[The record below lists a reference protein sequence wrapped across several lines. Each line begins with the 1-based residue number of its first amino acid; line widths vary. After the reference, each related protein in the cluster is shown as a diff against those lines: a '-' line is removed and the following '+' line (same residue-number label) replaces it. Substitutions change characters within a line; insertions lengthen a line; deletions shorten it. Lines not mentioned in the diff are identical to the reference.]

1 MKIEI
6 DTLKRLKKYFRD
18 ERFRFNFIYIGTAAN
33 LDSYDYLL
41 ERKNGKYEFYS
52 TDRGKRYKLNEFDNE
67 KDACEFVY
75 NELKDNLYGKSHC
88 ITSTY
93 SEERAKRLGQ
103 KLENENIKY
112 HLGKSMHKK
121 GWRYLVVVHGKDVRK
136 AKFIKWFGRLK

>member
-33 LDSYDYLL
+33 LDTYDYLL

-75 NELKDNLYGKSHC
+75 NELKDDLYGKSHC
-88 ITSTY
+88 IKATY
-93 SEERAKRLGQ
+93 SEERAKRLSQ

-121 GWRYLVVVHGKDVRK
+121 GWRYLVVVYGKDVRK
-136 AKFIKWFGRLK
+136 AKFIKWFGRFK